1 MVEAEARALVVRRVH
16 EEAKEIRA
24 FDVLPEGAGDVHD
37 LKFEPG
43 QVAVVEVEGAGRA
56 YFAIASAP
64 EDEELEFLV
73 KCSSDPAA
81 RAFYELKP
89 GERLRLLAVVGHGFD
104 LSKLAGRDLVFVA
117 MGTGVAPLRSALRS
131 VLRRADEFGRVF
143 VLYGARTPAHFCY
156 SDETDSWKAAGV
168 ELRQVVSR
176 PEGHEWAGP
185 TGYVQSLL
193 DHVLPELDEPV
204 ALVCGS
210 REMIEQTRARLREM
224 GFEPERILT
233 NY

>member
-1 MVEAEARALVVRRVH
+1 MSDSQARALVVKRVH
-16 EEAKEIRA
+16 EEAREIRA
-24 FDVLPEGAGDVHD
+24 FDVLPEGAEDCHE
-37 LKFEPG
+37 LAFAPG
-43 QVAVVEVEGAGRA
+43 QIAVLEVEGKGRA

-73 KCSSDPAA
+73 KLSRDPAS
-81 RAFYELKP
+81 RAIYELRP
-89 GERLRLLAVVGHGFD
+89 GDRVRLAEIAGHGFD
-104 LSKLAGRDLVFVA
+104 LASLAGRDLVFVA

-131 VLRRADEFGRVF
+131 VLRRRARFGRIF
-143 VLYGARTPAHFCY
+143 VLYGARTPDHFCY
-156 SDETDSWKAAGV
+156 RDETDSWKAAGV

-176 PEGHEWAGP
+176 PDGYEWAGP

-193 DHVLPELDEPV
+193 DHVLPGLADPF